1 MNEDL
6 KKKLEGLMHDAV
18 MAGEIPFGN
27 LLVRKD
33 GEELCYLEQGVE
45 RDAIFRLYSLTKPIT
60 SAAVM
65 KLMEQ
70 GKLLYSDEISKYL
83 QGFIMPWAL
92 SEEKV
97 QKTPRE
103 VTIRDLMNM
112 TSGLVYGDYP
122 GRAGRDAKK
131 VFDEIDKRLFTD
143 HALTTVEAANL
154 FGIGVLSFAPGE
166 SWNYGTS
173 ADILGAIVEIV
184 SGMSFGEFLQKEFFE
199 PLEMEDTGFFV
210 EEDKR
215 KRLVRSYKKT
225 EIGFEF
231 YTGNYLGIINA
242 MDRKPAFESGGAGLC
257 STIDDYSHFADMLME
272 KGIYK
277 GRRILNERTVEF
289 MTSPKLNA
297 IQKKSFGSGVDN
309 PGYSYGNLMRILE
322 EPGLASILGSAGEYG
337 WDGWLGTYFCNSPKE
352 RMTVLFMTQRTDS
365 GWLPVT
371 KRIKNVLFGEY
382 GVLEGQE

>member
-1 MNEDL
+1 MDRGL
-6 KKKLEGLMHDAV
+6 RKKLEELIHEAV
-18 MAGEIPFGN
+18 MEGEIPFGN

-112 TSGLVYGDYP
+112 TSGLVYGEFP
-122 GRAGRDAKK
+122 GRAGKDAKK

-143 HALTTVEAANL
+143 HPLTTVEVANL
-154 FGIGVLSFAPGE
+154 FGLGVLSFAPGE

-173 ADILGAIVEIV
+173 ADVLGAIVEIV

-210 EEDKR
+210 EPQKQA
-215 KRLVRSYKKT
+215 RLVRSYRHT

-231 YTGNYLGIINA
+231 YTDNHLGIINA

-257 STIDDYSHFADMLME
+257 STIDDYSHFADMLLG
-272 KGIYK
+272 KGNYK
-277 GRRILNERTVEF
+277 GRQILKERTVEF

-297 IQKKSFGSGVDN
+297 CQKSNLGWGVDY
-309 PGYSYGNLMRILE
+309 PGYNYGNLMRILE
-322 EPGLASILGSAGEYG
+322 EPGMASVFGSAGEYG
-337 WDGWLGTYFCNSPKE
+337 WDGWMGTFFCNSPRE
-352 RMTVLFMTQRTDS
+352 QMSMVFMTQRTDS
-365 GWLPVT
+365 GWLPVV

-382 GVLEGQE
+382 GQAIS

>member
-1 MNEDL
+1 MREE
-6 KKKLEGLMHDAV
+6 LEKQLEELIHDAV
-18 MAGEIPFGN
+18 MTGEIPFGN

-112 TSGLVYGDYP
+112 TSGLVYGDFP

-131 VFDEIDKRLFTD
+131 VFDEIDKRLLTD
-143 HALTTVEAANL
+143 HPLTTVEAANL
-154 FGIGVLSFAPGE
+154 FGLGVLNFAPGE

-173 ADILGAIVEIV
+173 ADVLGAIVEIV
-184 SGMSFGEFLQKEFFE
+184 AQMPFGEFLQKEFFE

-210 EEDKR
+210 EQEKLN
-215 KRLVRSYKKT
+215 RLVRSYKRT

-231 YTGNYLGIINA
+231 YTGNYLGVINA
-242 MDRKPAFESGGAGLC
+242 MDKKPAFESGGAGLC
-257 STIDDYSHFADMLME
+257 STISDYSHFTDMLLG
-272 KGIYK
+272 KGRYK
-277 GRRILNERTVEF
+277 GRQILKEPTVRF
-289 MTSPKLNA
+289 MTTPKLDPR
-297 IQKKSFGSGVDN
+297 QKKNLGWGVDY
-309 PGYSYGNLMRILE
+309 PGYNYGNLMRIME
-322 EPGLASILGSAGEYG
+322 EPGMASVLGSVGEYG
-337 WDGWLGTYFCNSPKE
+337 WDGWMGTFFCNSPKE
-352 RMTVLFMTQRTDS
+352 QMSIIFMTQRTDS
-365 GWLPVT
+365 GWLPVA

-382 GVLEGQE
+382 GL